1 MRTRSLTAAALDE
14 RPVLLAIGLLGAL
27 WGIAVAAGGLTSFY
41 LCATLIACSLIVV
54 DFRIGVVLLILL
66 MPISGSSTLFP
77 HEMFGVVGLNPLNLL
92 LAGTLFSCLLHAAAE
107 RSLPQFLPQPLLWLY
122 IVPIVIAG
130 AIGSRHIHE
139 IAPALLILFQELD
152 FANAAAYLREW
163 VAKPLLMVVFALL
176 AGAAV
181 AKSARPEKWLIPVII
196 SMCVMAALVP
206 VYVARSGMSLNQLA
220 SSEAREFLSPLG
232 LHANELGRL
241 YASAVA
247 LALFTWSD
255 SGSRG
260 LRLALLLAL
269 GLSLVALVLTFSRG
283 GFVAMAVATVL
294 YLLRRFSART
304 LIITCVAVGGVL
316 LFAPHAIY
324 ERLSAGQGQGIDA
337 ISAGRVNGL
346 WLPLLPEVLHH
357 PLIGNGIG
365 AMLWSDTMRRGA
377 GSMTL
382 AVTHPH
388 NAFLQAALDMGLTGL
403 VLLCA
408 YFAHAWRG
416 LRARANDP
424 DIPAGL
430 RGFFQGAA
438 AGLVGMLISDFTDSS
453 LTPRPEQA
461 FLWLAIGMMYGYR
474 GRQSGAADIAQD
486 ESAQD
491 ESAQDESRGGR
502 T

>member
-1 MRTRSLTAAALDE
+1 MRTRSLTAATLDE

-92 LAGTLFSCLLHAAAE
+92 LVGTLFSCLLHAAAD

-139 IAPALLILFQELD
+139 IAPALLILFQGLD

-206 VYVARSGMSLNQLA
+206 VYVAHSGMSLNQLA

-357 PLIGNGIG
+357 PLFGNGIG
-365 AMLWSDTMRRGA
+365 AMLWSDTMRQGA

-486 ESAQD
+486 EPAQD
-491 ESAQDESRGGR
+491 EPRGGR